1 VSLEDAPRDRVR
13 HFERVAPMSH
23 GRPLRILT
31 FNYEYPPLGGGGGV
45 FHAAIAEQLARRH
58 HVAVITSA
66 FGDLPRHEVRE
77 GVEIHRV
84 PIVGRGDPS
93 AASLASMLAYP
104 PAAWLAALRLMRR
117 HRYDLVHSHFAVPT
131 GPASL
136 PPALLARIPHVL
148 SIQGGDI
155 YDPSKKLSP
164 HRHGLLR
171 RVVTAVLRHSS
182 AVVAASRNM
191 RDHAYR
197 HYPYRGPVEIIPLGI
212 QIPEPGPHA
221 ARADLGL
228 PEGAFLAVTV
238 GRLVR
243 RKGLDQVFRALA
255 REDCPPVHLAV
266 LGSGPELGP
275 LQSLAESLHLT
286 GRIHFVG
293 RVSDERK
300 WQILRC
306 ADAYVSAS
314 MHEGFG
320 LVYLEAMAAGL
331 PVLAPED
338 GGQADFLAHG
348 QTGYAVDPEDPGSLA
363 RALSQAVARP
373 EELRRMS
380 GRNRKRSSAFSIQSC
395 MIEYEKLFY
404 RVLNAVGGGV
414 AALISES
421 VH

>member
-1 VSLEDAPRDRVR
+1 
-13 HFERVAPMSH
+13 MSQA
-23 GRPLRILT
+23 RPLRILT
-31 FNYEYPPLGGGGGV
+31 FNYEFPPLGGGGGV
-45 FHAAIAEQLARRH
+45 FHAAIAQVLARRH

-104 PAAWLAALRLMRR
+104 PAAWLAAMRLMRR
-117 HRYDLVHSHFAVPT
+117 HRYDLVHGHFAVPT

-171 RVVTAVLRHSS
+171 RAVTAVLRRSS

-197 HYPYRGPVEIIPLGI
+197 HYPFRGPVDIIPLGI
-212 QIPEPGPHA
+212 RIPKPGP
-221 ARADLGL
+221 RATRAELGL
-228 PEGAFLAVTV
+228 PEGFLAVTV

-243 RKGLDQVFRALA
+243 RKGLDQVLRALA

-266 LGSGPELGP
+266 LGSGPELVP
-275 LQSLAESLHLT
+275 LQSLAESLHLA
-286 GRIHFVG
+286 GRVHFVG

-300 WQILRC
+300 WQILRS

-320 LVYLEAMAAGL
+320 LVYLEGMAAGL
-331 PVLAPED
+331 PIFAPED
-338 GGQADFLAHG
+338 GGQADFLAAG
-348 QTGYAVDPEDPGSLA
+348 QTGWAVDPGDPGSLA
-363 RALSQAVARP
+363 RALSEAVARP
-373 EELRRMS
+373 EELRRM
-380 GRNRKRSSAFSIQSC
+380 GEGNRERASAYSIDRC
-395 MIEYEKLFY
+395 GIEYEKLFY
-404 RVLNAVGGGV
+404 RVLNAMTRGI
-414 AALISES
+414 AALIPAGIA
-421 VH
+421 

>member
-1 VSLEDAPRDRVR
+1 
-13 HFERVAPMSH
+13 MSH
-23 GRPLRILT
+23 DRPLRILT

-45 FHAAIAEQLARRH
+45 FHAAIAQDLARRH

-93 AASLASMLAYP
+93 AASLTSMLAYP
-104 PAAWLAALRLMRR
+104 PAAWLAAMRLMRR
-117 HRYDLVHSHFAVPT
+117 HRYDLVHGHFAVPT

-171 RVVTAVLRHSS
+171 RAVTAVLRRSS

-197 HYPYRGPVEIIPLGI
+197 HYPFRGPVDIIPLGI
-212 QIPEPGPHA
+212 RIPEPGLNA
-221 ARADLGL
+221 TRAELGL

-243 RKGLDQVFRALA
+243 RKGLDQVLRALA

-266 LGSGPELGP
+266 LGSGPELAP
-275 LQSLAESLHLT
+275 LRSLAESLHLT
-286 GRIHFVG
+286 ARIHFVG

-306 ADAYVSAS
+306 ADVYVSAS

-331 PVLAPED
+331 PVLAPEE

-348 QTGYAVDPEDPGSLA
+348 QTGWVVDPTDPGSLA

-380 GRNRKRSSAFSIQSC
+380 AWNRERASAYSIDRC
-395 MIEYEKLFY
+395 GIEYEKLFY
-404 RVLNAVGGGV
+404 RVLNAVTGTV
-414 AALISES
+414 AAPIMVS
-421 VH
+421 VF